1 MTTLKNSR
9 EPAAPPSTPASKKG
23 AILLA
28 AGFSV
33 RFGGIKLKAQL
44 PNGCTL
50 LQQTFINILQFTE
63 NIIIIGRKEL
73 LDAGVYDF
81 LPATHQPFLYLC
93 EDARSGMGHS
103 LVCGIQHVPEDW
115 QSAFVCLGD
124 MPFVSTDTLCLL
136 FNASNSQNIIIPTWQ
151 SARGH
156 PVGFGRQFFP
166 ELLQCRGDSGAR
178 HILQAHKQAIIEM
191 ETGDSGV
198 VQDIDTPEA
207 LRECVS

>member
-1 MTTLKNSR
+1 MTTSKISR
-9 EPAAPPSTPASKKG
+9 APVNLPLAPVSKKG

-33 RFGGIKLKAQL
+33 RFGGIKLKARL
-44 PNGCTL
+44 PNGYTL

-63 NIIIIGRKEL
+63 NIIIVGRKEL

-81 LPATHQPFLYLC
+81 LPTTHQPFLYLC
-93 EDARSGMGHS
+93 EDAKSGMGHS

-115 QSAFVCLGD
+115 QSVFVCLGD
-124 MPFVSTDTLCLL
+124 MPFVSAETLCLL
-136 FNASNSQNIIIPTWQ
+136 SNASNSQNIIIPTWQ
-151 SARGH
+151 AERGH

-166 ELLQCRGDSGAR
+166 ELLLCQGDSGAR

-207 LRECVS
+207 LRECVL

>member
-1 MTTLKNSR
+1 MTTSTKSR
-9 EPAAPPSTPASKKG
+9 APAPSPSTPATKKG

-44 PNGCTL
+44 PNGNTL
-50 LQQTFINILQFTE
+50 LQQTFLNILQLTE

-81 LPATHQPFLYLC
+81 LPTTHKPFLYLC
-93 EDARSGMGHS
+93 EDAESGMGHS
-103 LVCGIQHVPEDW
+103 LVCGIQQVPEDW
-115 QSAFVCLGD
+115 QSVFVCLGD
-124 MPFVSTDTLCLL
+124 MPFVRTNTLCLL
-136 FNASNSQNIIIPTWQ
+136 FNASNSQNIIIPT
-151 SARGH
+151 SHAERGH

-166 ELLQCRGDSGAR
+166 ELLRCRGDSGAK
-178 HILQAHKQAIIEM
+178 HILKAHKQAIIEI

-198 VQDIDTPEA
+198 VQDIDTPAA